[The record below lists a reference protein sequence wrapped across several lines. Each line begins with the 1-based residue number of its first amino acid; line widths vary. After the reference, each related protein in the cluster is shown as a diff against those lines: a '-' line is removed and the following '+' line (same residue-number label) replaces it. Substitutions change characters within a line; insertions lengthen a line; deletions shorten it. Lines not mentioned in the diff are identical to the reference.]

1 LRILGCLGRP
11 IRIASPL
18 RREQKDRFVQET
30 VMNDD
35 RVAQRVRQGN
45 GAAFAALVERHRDAV
60 YGIAVNMCTGPAAA
74 DEVTRQA
81 FLAAWRESSF
91 STAPRDAR
99 TWLLG
104 IAMRMALAERARD
117 RNRPSDSASITVADA
132 LRQALDAMDDG
143 VRGALVL
150 RDVLDV
156 PSRDGAVILGVPEEE
171 FRRRVHRAR
180 LALGR
185 FIDRFQAA

>member
-1 LRILGCLGRP
+1 
-11 IRIASPL
+11 
-18 RREQKDRFVQET
+18 
-30 VMNDD
+30 MNDD
-35 RVAQRVRQGN
+35 RVAQCNRQGG
-45 GAAFAALVERHRDAV
+45 GAAFAALVEHNRDAV
-60 YGIAVNMCTGPAAA
+60 YGVALNMCTSPAAA
-74 DEVTRQA
+74 AEVTRQA
-81 FLAAWRESSF
+81 FLAAWREPSS
-91 STAPRDAR
+91 SPARDAR

-104 IAMRMALAERARD
+104 IAMRMALAERGRGPM
-117 RNRPSDSASITVADA
+117 RPSVPASISVAGA

-156 PSRDGAVILGVPEEE
+156 PPRDGAVILGVPEDE

>member
-1 LRILGCLGRP
+1 
-11 IRIASPL
+11 
-18 RREQKDRFVQET
+18 
-30 VMNDD
+30 MNDD
-35 RVAQRVRQGN
+35 RVAPCSRQGG
-45 GAAFAALVERHRDAV
+45 GAAFAALVERNRDAV
-60 YGIAVNMCTGPAAA
+60 YGVAVNMCTSPAAA
-74 DEVTRQA
+74 AEVTRQA
-81 FLAAWRESSF
+81 FLAAWRESSY
-91 STAPRDAR
+91 SPTPRDAR

-104 IAMRMALAERARD
+104 IAMRMALAERARGPT
-117 RNRPSDSASITVADA
+117 RPSVSASISVAGA

-156 PSRDGAVILGVPEEE
+156 PPRDGAIILGVPEEE
-171 FRRRVHRAR
+171 FRSRVHRAR

>member
-1 LRILGCLGRP
+1 
-11 IRIASPL
+11 
-18 RREQKDRFVQET
+18 
-30 VMNDD
+30 MNDD
-35 RVAQRVRQGN
+35 TVAQRIRQGS
-45 GAAFAALVERHRDAV
+45 GTAFAALVARNRDAV
-60 YGIAVNMCTGPAAA
+60 YGIALNMCTGPAAA
-74 DEVTRQA
+74 AEVTRQT
-81 FLAAWRESSF
+81 FLAAWHDFSSSPTPREVK
-91 STAPRDAR
+91 

-104 IAMRMALAERARD
+104 IAMRMSLAERARD
-117 RNRPSDSASITVADA
+117 QARPSIAPQAISVAGA

-156 PSRDGAVILGVPEEE
+156 PPRDGAVILGVSEEE